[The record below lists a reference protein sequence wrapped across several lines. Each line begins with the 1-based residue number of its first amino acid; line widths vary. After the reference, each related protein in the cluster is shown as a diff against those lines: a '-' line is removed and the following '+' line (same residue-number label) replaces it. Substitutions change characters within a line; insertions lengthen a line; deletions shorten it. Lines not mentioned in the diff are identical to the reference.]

1 MARRVLL
8 LWCFATLGRT
18 QADDELGRTQADDD
32 VRNYTDAEVSAAS
45 ALARGVV
52 SSSAAGSI
60 GAAELFASLT
70 DRMRGS
76 DVVDPLPDGATV
88 CGYRVPGSNSEEAAP
103 PDAAPDDNDDN
114 VVAWIESSVTFDMDF
129 SLLSTLT
136 GRGRVRRMEFE
147 GDVREALSDTLGV
160 AIGQVVIDRI
170 YAGSVVVEWHLEVPL
185 AVADSFGVYTVQNM
199 ISSGEPIT
207 ISLGGEEY
215 AAPTATMA
223 SPSKREVD
231 LAALAEGTDDAAAS
245 TPRGTA
251 APHEPSTGIP
261 PAMIVIIA
269 LLLAGGLVNICWGR
283 VVRQRE
289 KELAKEKR
297 ARASQELKE
306 ARLKRPALTF
316 GTAAATPGSKKVVF
330 GANRS
335 LGLRLGSDDPLD
347 QLWLKVDQDGDGE
360 LDRGE
365 VLQLLQMMGRADA
378 EAQVDGV
385 MEELDADGSGDIDL
399 GEFEDWYRRQPD
411 GHVRAADA
419 LAPVRIESIGA
430 YAAKRGLRPG
440 MRILSLQGHDT
451 RAMTLR
457 DVTKL
462 LEQAGRP
469 LTMEFDKT
477 TMWQPGKPGAAAAK
491 PGGGGGAGEAPS
503 AVGTDEAGKQLTK
516 IQVRGMVRIQLQMLG
531 RIVEDA
537 DVSDAWIDGM
547 FEDFDDD
554 GSGLIDDSEWEQLVA
569 VLTDMKLLGKAQVR
583 QMYRIQLEMDGRGED
598 ASAAATSDAEIDALF
613 DEFDADGSGLI
624 DDDEWDQLLRKMRGE
639 DLAAA
644 AAATTAADGGEE
656 GDSDDKDDEDDDSDE
671 DEDDDSDEDEEQ
683 GQEPTRGARAE
694 AQAAHAARV
703 ASLEARP

>member
-1 MARRVLL
+1 
-8 LWCFATLGRT
+8 
-18 QADDELGRTQADDD
+18 
-32 VRNYTDAEVSAAS
+32 
-45 ALARGVV
+45 
-52 SSSAAGSI
+52 
-60 GAAELFASLT
+60 
-70 DRMRGS
+70 
-76 DVVDPLPDGATV
+76 
-88 CGYRVPGSNSEEAAP
+88 
-103 PDAAPDDNDDN
+103 
-114 VVAWIESSVTFDMDF
+114 
-129 SLLSTLT
+129 
-136 GRGRVRRMEFE
+136 
-147 GDVREALSDTLGV
+147 
-160 AIGQVVIDRI
+160 
-170 YAGSVVVEWHLEVPL
+170 
-185 AVADSFGVYTVQNM
+185 
-199 ISSGEPIT
+199 
-207 ISLGGEEY
+207 
-215 AAPTATMA
+215 MA
-223 SPSKREVD
+223 SVCCGQREV
-231 LAALAEGTDDAAAS
+231 
-245 TPRGTA
+245 
-251 APHEPSTGIP
+251 
-261 PAMIVIIA
+261 
-269 LLLAGGLVNICWGR
+269 
-283 VVRQRE
+283 
-289 KELAKEKR
+289 AKETR
-297 ARASQELKE
+297 ARASLELQE
-306 ARLKRPALTF
+306 ARLKQPALAF
-316 GTAAATPGSKKVVF
+316 GTAAATPGAKKVVF
-330 GANRS
+330 GADRS

-347 QLWLKVDQDGDGE
+347 QLWLQVDQDGDGE

-378 EAQVDGV
+378 EAQIDGV
-385 MEELDADGSGDIDL
+385 MQGLDEDGSGNIDL

-411 GHVRAADA
+411 GHVRRADA
-419 LAPVRIESIGA
+419 LAPVWIESIGA

-477 TMWQPGKPGAAAAK
+477 TMWQSGKPGAAVAK

-583 QMYRIQLEMDGRGED
+583 QMYRIQLEMDGRGEG
-598 ASAAATSDAEIDALF
+598 ASAAAAATSDAEIDALF

-644 AAATTAADGGEE
+644 AAATTAAAADGGEG

-671 DEDDDSDEDEEQ
+671 DENDDSDEDEEQ

-694 AQAAHAARV
+694 AQAAHAARL
-703 ASLEARP
+703 ANLEARP